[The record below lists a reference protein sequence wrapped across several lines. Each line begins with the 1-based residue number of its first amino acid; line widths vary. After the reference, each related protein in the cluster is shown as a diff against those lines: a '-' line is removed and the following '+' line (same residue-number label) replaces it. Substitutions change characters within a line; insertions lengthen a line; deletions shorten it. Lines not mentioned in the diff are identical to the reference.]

1 MVIDNLPCVDYNKKM
16 ADRDNNANGGRNK
29 DNKSGSGFTL
39 ALWVVAAL
47 ILFIMFVVNQGKII
61 SNLKQTGFF
70 SRMFGKTP
78 SFIENAPDIVRE
90 KNDVEPVTTTGNA
103 NEEINLITSANSQ
116 ISSLLGQAGENAQSN
131 SYEEN
136 AANNEESDSTPAT
149 VTDAEAANAAANLGR
164 QMNLRL
170 YFMSINSNG
179 SVARKE
185 ITRAMPKSSSPL
197 VDAVNALITG
207 PTPEEEAEG
216 CRTLISTGTQ
226 LLSASLSKGT
236 ATLSF
241 SSDFEFNQFGIEG
254 TRGQLQQIVYTA
266 TAFPTVDNVQF
277 LIEGEKREY
286 LGSEGVWI
294 GTPLSRESF

>member
-78 SFIENAPDIVRE
+78 SFIENAPDVVRE